1 MLSSRKQANVER
13 AVKELRDEGEGVEVE
28 GVTCH
33 VGKPDHR
40 TRLIEEVWTCAC
52 AGWEEGVRGFLA
64 T

>member
-40 TRLIEEVWTCAC
+40 TRLIEEVWTCAPT
-52 AGWEEGVRGFLA
+52 RGKG
-64 T
+64 